1 MKLPFLLILC
11 HLSLPIFCQSLVESS
26 WGIEC
31 GASTNNALESPSLN
45 LRYLSPR
52 FKWSNE
58 EDPGK
63 FKKNARLMFELI
75 YTPPFKVLCTGLNV
89 QYRFLNYK
97 RLNLDIYGGYKFF
110 FIPGPNF
117 ENIPYHRKGKKYI
130 GNINIGLLCQFDL
143 GIISPFIDMGIDS
156 IITIGT
162 QVNFRA
168 IYRKPKK
175 RYELSK

>member
-11 HLSLPIFCQSLVESS
+11 HLSFPIFCQSLVERD

-63 FKKNARLMFELI
+63 FKNARLMFELI

-89 QYRFLNYK
+89 QYRFFNYK

-110 FIPGPNF
+110 FKTGPNF
-117 ENIPYHRKGKKYI
+117 ENVPYQRKGKKYI
-130 GNINIGLLCQFDL
+130 GNINAGLICQFDL

-175 RYELSK
+175 RYELT

>member
-11 HLSLPIFCQSLVESS
+11 HLSLPIFCQSLVEES
-26 WGIEC
+26 WGIKC
-31 GASTNNALESPSLN
+31 GASTNNALEFPSLN

-75 YTPPFKVLCTGLNV
+75 YTPPLKVLCTGLNV

-97 RLNLDIYGGYKFF
+97 RLNFDIYGGFKFF

-117 ENIPYHRKGKKYI
+117 ENVSHHLKDIRYI
-130 GNINIGLLCQFDL
+130 NVGLLCQFDL

>member
-1 MKLPFLLILC
+1 M
-11 HLSLPIFCQSLVESS
+11 PIFCQSLVEGA

-31 GASTNNALESPSLN
+31 GASTNNALESPTLN

-63 FKKNARLMFELI
+63 LKNARLMFELI
-75 YTPPFKVLCTGLNV
+75 YAPPLKVFCTSLNL

-110 FIPGPNF
+110 FITGPNF
-117 ENIPYHRKGKKYI
+117 KNVPYHREGKKYI
-130 GNINIGLLCQFDL
+130 GNINIGLICQFDL

-156 IITIGT
+156 IITVGT
-162 QVNFRA
+162 RVNFRA
-168 IYRKPKK
+168 VYRKPKK
-175 RYELSK
+175 RYKLSK

>member
-11 HLSLPIFCQSLVESS
+11 RLSLPIFCQSLVEGSG
-26 WGIEC
+26 GIEC
-31 GASTNNALESPSLN
+31 GASINNALESPSPN
-45 LRYLSPR
+45 LRYISPR
-52 FKWSNE
+52 FIRSNE
-58 EDPGK
+58 DSSK
-63 FKKNARLMFELI
+63 FKNARLMFELI
-75 YTPPFKVLCTGLNV
+75 YTPPLKVLCTGLNV

-110 FIPGPNF
+110 FITGPNF
-117 ENIPYHRKGKKYI
+117 KNVPYHREGKKYI
-130 GNINIGLLCQFDL
+130 GNINIGLICQFDL
-143 GIISPFIDMGIDS
+143 GIISPFIDMGWDS

-175 RYELSK
+175 RYKLS

>member
-11 HLSLPIFCQSLVESS
+11 HLSLPIFCQSLVEGSG
-26 WGIEC
+26 GIEC
-31 GASTNNALESPSLN
+31 GASINNALESPSPN
-45 LRYLSPR
+45 LRYISPR
-52 FKWSNE
+52 FIRSNE
-58 EDPGK
+58 DCSK
-63 FKKNARLMFELI
+63 FKNARLMFELI
-75 YTPPFKVLCTGLNV
+75 YTPPLKVLCTGLNV

-97 RLNLDIYGGYKFF
+97 RLNLDIYGGFKYF

-117 ENIPYHRKGKKYI
+117 ENVSHDLKEIRYI
-130 GNINIGLLCQFDL
+130 NLGLICQFDL
-143 GIISPFIDMGIDS
+143 GIISPFIDMGWDS

-175 RYELSK
+175 RYKLS